1 VLQRLS
7 IVPFMLLCSIAACG
21 GGGGS
26 NLCDVNE
33 DCDSGFCKAN
43 GTCGPAA
50 DDAGGDD
57 GAPSDTPSGVCSPN
71 ADGMV
76 TQAELPL
83 VAGKMARF
91 RVALDTT
98 FDTAGTTSGG
108 MRTWD
113 LSGSLSGDTDT
124 PITLDGP
131 TGAYWAADF
140 PTATYATPL
149 SQDPANGNLIGIFRV
164 DANAVTLLGIVSP
177 TAGQFGTNVSYDPP
191 ATILKLPI
199 TSGAQW
205 TSTSKVTGT
214 INGGFVNYDEKY
226 ESNVDQTGTMKT
238 PYGTFPVLRV
248 ATDLT
253 QLQLGVAYNSN
264 RSFSWIA
271 ECFGSV
277 ANVTSKANESS
288 SEFSDPAE
296 VKRLIP

>member
-1 VLQRLS
+1 
-7 IVPFMLLCSIAACG
+7 MLLCSIAACG

-26 NLCDVNE
+26 NLCEVNE
-33 DCDSGFCKAN
+33 DCESGFCKAN
-43 GTCGPAA
+43 GTCGTASG
-50 DDAGGDD
+50 DDGGGDD
-57 GAPSDTPSGVCSPN
+57 SAPPDSPSGLCSPN

-98 FDTAGTTSGG
+98 FDTAGTSAGGG
-108 MRTWD
+108 MRAWD
-113 LSGSLSGDTDT
+113 LSGALTGDTDK
-124 PITLDGP
+124 PITLASA

-149 SQDPANGNLIGIFRV
+149 SQDPDNDLIGIFHV

-177 TAGQFGTNVSYDPP
+177 AAGQFSTKVTYTPP
-191 ATILKLPI
+191 ATILKLPV

-205 TSTSKVTGT
+205 TSTSNVSGQ
-214 INGGFVNYDEKY
+214 INGGFVNYDETY
-226 ESNVDQTGTMKT
+226 ESNVDQQGTMKT
-238 PYGTFPVLRV
+238 PYGTFPVMRV

-264 RSFSWIA
+264 RSFSWLA